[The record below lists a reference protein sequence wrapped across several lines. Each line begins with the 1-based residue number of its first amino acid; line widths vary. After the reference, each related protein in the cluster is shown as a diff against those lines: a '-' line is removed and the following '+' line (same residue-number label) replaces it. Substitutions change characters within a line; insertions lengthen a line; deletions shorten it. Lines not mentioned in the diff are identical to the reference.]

1 MSKQFKGKLI
11 SAGMNAKTTKG
22 DGEEYITAILYM
34 APATLVSG
42 INMCPMAVLAGCAK
56 ACLNTAGRGAFNNV
70 QQSRIKK
77 TVMFRDNRPV
87 FMAMLNDD
95 LLKFRA
101 WCEKHGVKAVVRLN
115 GTQDIRWENIECAGY
130 ANVFEAHP
138 EIQFYDYTK
147 IPNRRVDGI
156 NNYHLTLSYSG
167 ASERYSA
174 MVANSDLNIAVVFRS
189 KDTIP
194 AEFLGRPVID
204 GDADD
209 LRFLDPRGV
218 VVALYAKG
226 KAKTDTS
233 GFVID

>member
-22 DGEEYITAILYM
+22 DGSEYITAILYM

-42 INMCPMAVLAGCAK
+42 INMCPMAEMAGCAK
-56 ACLNTAGRGAFNNV
+56 ACLNTAGRGKFSNV
-70 QQSRIKK
+70 QESRIRK
-77 TVMFRDNRPV
+77 TVLFRDNRAV
-87 FMAMLNDD
+87 FMQMLNAD
-95 LLKFRA
+95 LIKFTA
-101 WCEKHGVKAVVRLN
+101 WCGKHGVQAVVRLN

-138 EIQFYDYTK
+138 AIQFYDYTK
-147 IPNRRVDGI
+147 IPNRHIDGI
-156 NNYHLTLSYSG
+156 DNYHLTLSYSE
-167 ASERYSA
+167 ASDRYA
-174 MVANSDLNIAVVFRS
+174 AIVAQSDLNIAVVFRS
-189 KDTIP
+189 QDNIP
-194 AEFLGRPVID
+194 ETFLGRDVIN

-226 KAKTDTS
+226 QAKTDTS
-233 GFVID
+233 GFVIG